1 MFMFENYCPR
11 IGEDAGG
18 GGKRGVRSLMKPLLS
33 VSETISPVLASAQ
46 HCLSSQTDF
55 PNEELSP

>member
-1 MFMFENYCPR
+1 MLMFENHCPR
-11 IGEDAGG
+11 IGEDAEGG
-18 GGKRGVRSLMKPLLS
+18 GVRSLMKPLLS

-46 HCLSSQTDF
+46 HFLTSQTDF